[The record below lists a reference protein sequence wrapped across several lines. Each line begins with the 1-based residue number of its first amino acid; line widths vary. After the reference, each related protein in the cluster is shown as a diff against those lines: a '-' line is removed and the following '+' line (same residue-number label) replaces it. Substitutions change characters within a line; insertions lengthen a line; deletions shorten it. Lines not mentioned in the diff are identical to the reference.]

1 MDTNGITPAQSSDGS
16 VTRFERYDCSGGC
29 PVEAAL
35 EIIAHKWKGLI
46 VWHLLPGPL
55 RFSALQRACGT
66 VSQRVLTKALR
77 DLEADGILIRTSYPE
92 VPPRV
97 EYTLTHKGAALG
109 PALSALKEWGETH
122 GPSERGGE
130 AA

>member
-1 MDTNGITPAQSSDGS
+1 MDTNGSPPIRSTDEP

-35 EIIAHKWKGLI
+35 EMIAHKWKGLI
-46 VWHLLPGPL
+46 VWHLLPGPM
-55 RFSALQRACGT
+55 RFNALQRACGT
-66 VSQRVLTKALR
+66 VTQRVLTKALR
-77 DLEADGILIRTSYPE
+77 DLEADGIVIRTSYPE

-97 EYTLTHKGAALG
+97 EYTLTPKGAALA
-109 PALSALKEWGETH
+109 PALAALKEWGETH
-122 GPSERGGE
+122 GPSQRGGG